1 MLLPLLFL
9 AQLNGQRIEEN
20 VNSYVQQYAHV
31 AVVEMDKFGIPASI
45 TLAQG
50 ILESACGQS
59 DLAERSN
66 NHFGI
71 KCKSHWKGK
80 TVRHTDDAPNECFRA
95 YDSVWESY
103 RDHSD
108 FLKNHRLK
116 FYDHL
121 FELDPHDYVGWAYGL
136 KQAGY
141 ATAANYPQK
150 LVALIEQYELF
161 KYDDE
166 VFDYESV
173 IVRTEDLKEPVQAL
187 EKAREDGK
195 RHYQFGY
202 EFSDI
207 IPHLRKKSAVI
218 VQQHGGKLHLVTSE
232 DSMET
237 IAERHNVSVDLLYE
251 RNKLIFGAQP
261 AVGEW
266 VYVHSYADKAPRLR
280 KITYPI
286 EQLSN

>member
-1 MLLPLLFL
+1 MKRWVLLLLPLLFL

-20 VNSYVQQYAHV
+20 VDSYVEQYAHV
-31 AVVEMDKFGIPASI
+31 AVSEMEKYGIPASI

-59 DLAERSN
+59 DLAKRSN

-108 FLKNHRLK
+108 FLKNHRLH

-161 KYDDE
+161 KYDDAT
-166 VFDYESV
+166 FDYESV
-173 IVRTEDLKEPVQAL
+173 IVRTEDLAEPVQAL
-187 EKAREDGK
+187 EKARENGQ
-195 RHYQFGY
+195 RNYQFGY
-202 EFSDI
+202 EFSDL

-218 VQQHGGKLHLVTSE
+218 VQQHGGKLHLVTNE

-280 KITYPI
+280 KISY
-286 EQLSN
+286 